1 MFVFPYLLLS
11 VALGL
16 FIHPLV
22 FFAMVGG
29 PFLLR

>member
-16 FIHPLV
+16 FVHPLV
-22 FFAMVGG
+22 FFAMLGA
-29 PFLLR
+29 PFVLR